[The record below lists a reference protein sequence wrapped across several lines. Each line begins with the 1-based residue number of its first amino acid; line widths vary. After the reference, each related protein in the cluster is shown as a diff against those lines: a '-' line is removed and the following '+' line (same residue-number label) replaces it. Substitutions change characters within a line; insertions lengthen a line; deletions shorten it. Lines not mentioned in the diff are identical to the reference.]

1 MVSNDVVVQRS
12 YVYFVRWCMAVVIT
26 MGVFACSYIPSLPS
40 PTFFTECIPPSYTA
54 NIYRP
59 TPLPTFP
66 VTVASTSIPNIVS
79 TAQPMPVDIHLHFQK
94 LIQEVSRWTAI
105 TPFPLGDSS
114 EVWVAITF
122 LSPEL
127 LRTVSTTDILSE
139 NPAGINLDIQVNN
152 MLVEIAKREKLL
164 FFLTAFKA
172 NTGGEATNSH
182 TFQIDVEKLMLI
194 NAKNLG
200 IKPAYYD
207 HNLGQKMEFPA
218 PGESSQLAQSL
229 ISNYGYLYYP
239 LGVESDGNCVEVLE
253 STFNTKI
260 ILEAS
265 SIIMDG
271 KSTGPYTWTIDYTYL
286 LNTTNNPVPNATFIV
301 NSAIESTDALPTVP
315 VISDAFWEEYAK
327 FIWGKLTPKH

>member
-1 MVSNDVVVQRS
+1 MVSNGVGIRH
-12 YVYFVRWCMAVVIT
+12 YLFFARWCMAVVMTTGI
-26 MGVFACSYIPSLPS
+26 FACSYIPSLQPS
-40 PTFFTECIPPSYTA
+40 TSFTECPPQSYTA

-59 TPLPTFP
+59 TALPTFP
-66 VTVASTSIPNIVS
+66 VAVSSTSIPNIVS
-79 TAQPMPVDIHLHFQK
+79 TAPFAPVDIHLHFQK
-94 LIQEVSRWTAI
+94 LIQEVRRWTAI
-105 TPFPLGDSS
+105 TPFPIGDSS

-139 NPAGINLDIQVNN
+139 NPAGINLDSQVDN
-152 MLVEIAKREKLL
+152 MLTDIAKREKLL

-172 NTGGEATNSH
+172 NTGGTASNSH
-182 TFQIDVEKLMLI
+182 TFQIDVENLNLI
-194 NAKNLG
+194 NAKNLS

-207 HNLGQKMEFPA
+207 HNLGQKMEFPK
-218 PGESSQLAQSL
+218 PGDSSQLAQSL

-239 LGVESDGNCVEVLE
+239 LGVETESGCMEVLE

-260 ILEAS
+260 ILEAQ
-265 SIIMDG
+265 SIIIDG

-286 LNTTNNPVPNATFIV
+286 LNTNTNPIPNATMAI
-301 NSAIESTDALPTVP
+301 NSTIESTDMLPTATE
-315 VISDAFWEEYAK
+315 ISDRFWEEYSK